1 MYIYKLKTTK
11 VEVIIFFKL
20 QLLHNNFFFLC
31 NNSRQTGANFGG
43 HMINRVEADLE
54 HLEELEWLVPDPNK
68 GVRPEKVGCRL

>member
-1 MYIYKLKTTK
+1 MKPRQTCGSGVQKDTNDTDTDTNR
-11 VEVIIFFKL
+11 
-20 QLLHNNFFFLC
+20 QWQR
-31 NNSRQTGANFGG
+31 RQTGANFGG